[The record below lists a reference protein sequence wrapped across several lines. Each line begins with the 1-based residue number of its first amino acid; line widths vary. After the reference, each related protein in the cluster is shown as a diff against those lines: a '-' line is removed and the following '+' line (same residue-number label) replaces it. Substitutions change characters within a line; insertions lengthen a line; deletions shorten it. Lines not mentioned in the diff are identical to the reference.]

1 MSPRK
6 LLILG
11 LGNPGKDYQQT
22 RHNIGA
28 KFVQLLSSYHSISLK
43 KEDKFIEP
51 EEVDIKPFEYVNRMG
66 PYDGL
71 CLNSIENKVSHEL
84 ISNDELRTYLG
95 VQGPLQSVQTDDNVL
110 TGPSLDG
117 ETSTNKLA
125 ILSNNKASLNCCNSQ
140 YSTSTG
146 CVCLTDKQKRYIKSR
161 GFNKTSADLI

>member
-1 MSPRK
+1 MKNNVEGLENNDSE
-6 LLILG
+6 LLNNDELP
-11 LGNPGKDYQQT
+11 NE
-22 RHNIGA
+22 
-28 KFVQLLSSYHSISLK
+28 
-43 KEDKFIEP
+43 KEDNFIEP
-51 EEVDIKPFEYVNRMG
+51 EEVDIKPFQYVNRMG

-71 CLNSIENKVSHEL
+71 CLNSIEDKVSHEL

-117 ETSTNKLA
+117 ETADNKLA

-146 CVCLTDKQKRYIKSR
+146 CICLTDKQKKYIKSR